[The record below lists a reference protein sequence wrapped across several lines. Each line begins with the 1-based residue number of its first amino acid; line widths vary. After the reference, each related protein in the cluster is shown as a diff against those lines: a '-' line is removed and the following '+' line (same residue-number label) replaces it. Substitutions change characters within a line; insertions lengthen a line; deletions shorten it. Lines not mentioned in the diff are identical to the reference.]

1 MIYPRIIAH
10 RGCGALTPENSLA
23 GLRLAARL
31 GCRGVE
37 FDVMLSADG
46 LPLLIHDETLER
58 TTSGRGRVADM
69 RFVELA
75 RLDAGSYR
83 HDAFAAEPLPSLD
96 AALRLCGQLGL
107 WANVEIKPSARCEA
121 ETGRVVARQAAAAL
135 GPLILSSFSLPAL
148 VAAAAA
154 APQLPRALLVK
165 ALPPDWRERVKQT
178 GAIAVHAAAQEMT
191 AAAAQAVTAAGF
203 PLACYTVNRRE
214 DADRL
219 FAMDIAAVFTDRP
232 DLWSPGEM

>member
-1 MIYPRIIAH
+1 
-10 RGCGALTPENSLA
+10 LQ
-23 GLRLAARL
+23 
-31 GCRGVE
+31 
-37 FDVMLSADG
+37 
-46 LPLLIHDETLER
+46 
-58 TTSGRGRVADM
+58 
-69 RFVELA
+69 
-75 RLDAGSYR
+75 
-83 HDAFAAEPLPSLD
+83 
-96 AALRLCGQLGL
+96 LCGQLGL
-107 WANVEIKPSARCEA
+107 WANVEIKPSAGCEA
-121 ETGRVVARQAAAAL
+121 ETGVVVARQAAAAL
-135 GPLILSSFSLPAL
+135 GPLILSSFSLAAL

-165 ALPPDWRERVKQT
+165 DLPPDWRERVKQS
-178 GAIAVHAAAQEMT
+178 GAIAVHAAAQEMN